1 MFFKVWNSK
10 LARIAVILALLSAIV
25 GQWEVQPV
33 YAASL
38 VVTNTNDSGPGSLR
52 QAILSAASGDT
63 IIFAPAL
70 AGQIITLTSQ
80 LYIDKNLTIDGS
92 NLNSQLKLSGGLS
105 TRILQVASPAQVTI
119 SNLWFQDGVSSNGGA
134 VLNGGTLTVNNST
147 FYNNYS
153 TGSGGAISGTNI
165 TLTNCTIKNN
175 HADGY
180 GGAIYSGGLTIRN
193 TTITRNQGGV
203 GGALHIT
210 GDGTNTIVNS
220 TIYKNYAQLAGG
232 LSIAGVSVIQ
242 IINSTIAGDDAVNGA
257 AELRMITA

>member
-1 MFFKVWNSK
+1 MSFKVWNSK
-10 LARIAVILALLSAIV
+10 LARIIVILALLSAIV

-38 VVTNTNDSGPGSLR
+38 LVTNTNDSGPGSLR
-52 QAILSAASGDT
+52 QAILSAASGDMIT
-63 IIFAPAL
+63 FDAAL
-70 AGQIITLTSQ
+70 AGKFIILASQ

-92 NLNSQLKLSGGLS
+92 GLNPQLRLSGNFS
-105 TRILQVASPAQVTI
+105 TRILQVASPAQVSI
-119 SNLWFQDGVSSNGGA
+119 SNLWFQDGTSDNGGA
-134 VLNGGTLTVNNST
+134 VLNVGTLTIDNST

-153 TGSGGAISGTNI
+153 TGSGGAMSGTNI
-165 TLTNCTIKNN
+165 TLTNSTVKNN

-210 GDGTNTIVNS
+210 GNGTTTIVNS
-220 TIYKNYAQLAGG
+220 TIYRNYAQLVG
-232 LSIAGVSVIQ
+232 
-242 IINSTIAGDDAVNGA
+242 
-257 AELRMITA
+257 